1 MSFGWIVAAVF
12 LGLMELGHRRGH
24 LVSIATLLA
33 FFPLRSVSYRLAYGL
48 HDFFL
53 SEFKGILDFKLRWT
67 ESALRWL
74 GQPGAP
80 RFQEGIRLLRRQPQI
95 EASLPVG
102 WAEGIEPSFFQ
113 TPGGID
119 RLSDFNLLQIDAF
132 VILLVLLGVF
142 FGALAWMTRDREWR
156 QMDRIAGAAVLSIV
170 ALMLVYQALLML
182 APSVWMVPDSP
193 VSQWI
198 EGSCLIKE
206 LFYKNPLIWV

>member
-1 MSFGWIVAAVF
+1 MNFGWIVAAVF
-12 LGLMELGHRRGH
+12 LCLMELGHRRGH

-33 FFPLRSVSYRLAYGL
+33 FFPLRILSYRLAYRL

-53 SEFKGILDFKLRWT
+53 IEFKGILDFKLRWT

-74 GQPGAP
+74 GETGAP
-80 RFQEGIRLLRRQPQI
+80 RFQEGIRLLTGQPQI
-95 EASLPVG
+95 EASLPIG
-102 WAEGIEPSFFQ
+102 WADEIAPSFFQ

-119 RLSDFNLLQIDAF
+119 RLSDLNLLQIDAF
-132 VILLVLLGVF
+132 VIMVVLLGVF
-142 FGALAWMTRDREWR
+142 FGALAWMTKDCEWR

-170 ALMLVYQALLML
+170 ALLLVYQALVML